1 MNFSISHPQVTLLI
15 ERKNPAKGSA
25 CDKRGDTALHIA
37 MRARSKAICEV
48 LLRNPKN
55 GHLLYRPNKSG
66 ETPYN
71 IDAAQQKSIL
81 QQIFGARKLNTHEEN
96 ENMLGF
102 VCEHSIPSLCISF
115 TWAH

>member
-1 MNFSISHPQVTLLI
+1 
-15 ERKNPAKGSA
+15 
-25 CDKRGDTALHIA
+25 

-55 GHLLYRPNKSG
+55 GHLLYRPNKTG

-81 QQIFGARKLNTHEEN
+81 QQIFGARKLNTHEDN
-96 ENMLGF
+96 ENMLGY
-102 VCEHSIPSLCISF
+102 VAGGYPVYHPIYYCIRDPACF
-115 TWAH
+115 KRETWFK